1 MKNKKI
7 IEICGILSML
17 LFFAIVIWCGKSKE
31 RAANKIERQV
41 ERTLRSMTTREKVA
55 QLIVSQ
61 TDSYI
66 FSQGHALMTDTLV
79 GIEGIGGLLIIQ
91 DSLPRFLTR
100 MNQLQAMSKI
110 PLLVSIDGEWGPSM
124 RFSEFP
130 FFPQQMQLG
139 ALPSDSLI
147 YKMGLA
153 VAEQCQMAN
162 IHINYAPVVDINVN
176 PQNPVIHTRSF
187 GENRDKVTAYGRAY
201 MKGMQDGGLIACSKH
216 FPGHGDTE
224 VDSHKGLPVLPFSR
238 ERLDS
243 LELYPFRDQIRHGV
257 EMVMMGHLH
266 IPALD
271 SAVSSISYPI
281 VTGLLR
287 EELGFE
293 GIIVTDALTMKGV
306 SENMESAEI
315 ALAAYKA
322 GVDILLKPGDI
333 IASIDR
339 LEEAMN
345 SGECDIEELNERVR
359 KTLRMKARLGM
370 LERNY
375 DATVDTTHIA
385 ERVKKPEHIALIQEM
400 ADQSMTLVDNKLG
413 IVPIDMSKKIAYVAY
428 NAKRIPMLREYGD
441 IEGLSGYNPET
452 GMVDS
457 TTLMYQHLLKA
468 AYPQP
473 LPEGTQKSE
482 LFRGPREGKG
492 DSKVHYFALDKKS
505 SKKDIAAVEKQLSD
519 YDVVILACHDPRGR
533 SRKDLIAEEHVNVLE
548 GIVKKY
554 HPLLVHY
561 GSPYGLSDLPWKEH
575 LGGLL
580 VAYKDSESNQ
590 KAAAKIL
597 TGEIKAVGQLP
608 VTVEE
613 LTIND

>member
-1 MKNKKI
+1 MRNKQKI
-7 IEICGILSML
+7 NILLVS
-17 LFFAIVIWCGKSKE
+17 IVLMGVCTSCGKWQ
-31 RAANKIERQV
+31 AANTARQERRIERQV
-41 ERTLRSMTTREKVA
+41 ERTLKGMTTREKVA

-66 FSQGHALMTDTLV
+66 FSDGHALLTDTLV

-91 DSLPRFLTR
+91 DSLPRYLNR
-100 MNQLQAMSKI
+100 MNELQKMSKI
-110 PLLVSIDGEWGPSM
+110 PLIVSIDGEWGPSM

-147 YKMGLA
+147 YEMGLA
-153 VAEQCQMAN
+153 VAEQCKMVN

-176 PQNPVIHTRSF
+176 PKNPVIHARSF
-187 GENRDKVTAYGRAY
+187 GEDRDKVTTYGRAY
-201 MKGMQDGGLIACSKH
+201 MRGMQDGGIIACSKH

-243 LELYPFRDQIRHGV
+243 LELYPFRDQIQHGV

-281 VTGLLR
+281 VTKLLR
-287 EELGFE
+287 EELGFD
-293 GIIVTDALTMKGV
+293 GMIVTDALTMKGV

-339 LEEAMN
+339 LEAAMN
-345 SGECDIEELNERVR
+345 SGECDIADLDERVK
-359 KTLRMKARLGM
+359 KTLRMKAKFGM
-370 LERNY
+370 LARNY
-375 DATVDTTHIA
+375 DPTVDTTGIV
-385 ERVKKPEHIALIQEM
+385 ERVKKPEHMALVQEM
-400 ADQSMTLVDNKLG
+400 ADQSMTLVNNQAGL
-413 IVPIDMSKKIAYVAY
+413 IPLDMTKSIAYVAY
-428 NAKRIPMLREYGD
+428 NAKRIPMHREYGD

-457 TTLMYQHLLKA
+457 TTLMYQHLLKNSALA
-468 AYPQP
+468 A
-473 LPEGTQKSE
+473 
-482 LFRGPREGKG
+482 
-492 DSKVHYFALDKKS
+492 DSLSKIHYFSLDKKS
-505 SKKDIAAVEKQLSD
+505 SVKDIQLLCKQLQG
-519 YDVVILACHDPRGR
+519 YDLVILACHDPRGR
-533 SRKDLIAEEHVNVLE
+533 SRKDLIAEEHLGALE
-548 GIVKKY
+548 SLVKKY
-554 HPLLVHY
+554 QPLLVHY
-561 GSPYGLSDLPWKEH
+561 GSPYGLSDLPWLDS
-575 LGGLL
+575 LGGVL

-590 KAAAKIL
+590 KAAAKVL
-597 TGEIKAVGQLP
+597 TGEIEAVGVLP
-608 VTVEE
+608 VTIE
-613 LTIND
+613 

>member
-1 MKNKKI
+1 MRNKQKI
-7 IEICGILSML
+7 NILLVS
-17 LFFAIVIWCGKSKE
+17 IVLMGVCASCGKWQ
-31 RAANKIERQV
+31 AANTARQERRIERQV
-41 ERTLRSMTTREKVA
+41 ERTLKGMTTREKVA

-66 FSQGHALMTDTLV
+66 FSDGHALLTDTLV

-91 DSLPRFLTR
+91 DSLPRYLNR
-100 MNQLQAMSKI
+100 MNELQKMSKI
-110 PLLVSIDGEWGPSM
+110 PLIVSIDGEWGPSM

-147 YKMGLA
+147 YEMGLA
-153 VAEQCQMAN
+153 VAEQCKMVN

-176 PQNPVIHTRSF
+176 PKNPVIHARSF
-187 GENRDKVTAYGRAY
+187 GEDRDRVTTYGRAY
-201 MKGMQDGGLIACSKH
+201 MRGMQDGGIIACSKH

-243 LELYPFRDQIRHGV
+243 LELYPFRDQIQHGV

-281 VTGLLR
+281 VTKLLR
-287 EELGFE
+287 EELGFD
-293 GIIVTDALTMKGV
+293 GMIVTDALTMKGV

-339 LEEAMN
+339 LEAAMN
-345 SGECDIEELNERVR
+345 SGECDIADLDERVK
-359 KTLRMKARLGM
+359 KTLRMKAKFGM
-370 LERNY
+370 LARNY
-375 DATVDTTHIA
+375 DPTVDTTGIV
-385 ERVKKPEHIALIQEM
+385 ERVKKPEHMALVQEM
-400 ADQSMTLVDNKLG
+400 ADQSMTLVNNQAGL
-413 IVPIDMSKKIAYVAY
+413 IPLDMTKSIAYVAY
-428 NAKRIPMLREYGD
+428 NAKRIPMHREYGD

-457 TTLMYQHLLKA
+457 TTLMYQHLLKNSALA
-468 AYPQP
+468 A
-473 LPEGTQKSE
+473 
-482 LFRGPREGKG
+482 
-492 DSKVHYFALDKKS
+492 DSLSKIHYFSLDKKS
-505 SKKDIAAVEKQLSD
+505 SVKDIQLLCKQLQG
-519 YDVVILACHDPRGR
+519 YDLVILACHDPRGR
-533 SRKDLIAEEHVNVLE
+533 SRKDLIAEEHLGALE
-548 GIVKKY
+548 SLVKKY
-554 HPLLVHY
+554 QPLLVHY
-561 GSPYGLSDLPWKEH
+561 GSPYGLSDLPWLDS
-575 LGGLL
+575 LGGVL

-590 KAAAKIL
+590 KAAAKVL
-597 TGEIKAVGQLP
+597 TGEIEAVGVLP
-608 VTVEE
+608 VTIE
-613 LTIND
+613 

>member
-1 MKNKKI
+1 MKNKTI
-7 IEICGILSML
+7 RESLSIVLML
-17 LFFAIVIWCGKSKE
+17 AFIFAVVWYGKSEE
-31 RAANKIERQV
+31 RAANRIERQV
-41 ERTLRSMTTREKVA
+41 ERTLKKMTTREKVA

-66 FSQGHALMTDTLV
+66 FSEGHALLTDTLV

-91 DSLPRFLTR
+91 DSLPRYLNR
-100 MNQLQAMSKI
+100 MNELQKMSKI
-110 PLLVSIDGEWGPSM
+110 PIIVSIDGEWGPSM
-124 RFSEFP
+124 QFGEFP

-147 YKMGLA
+147 YEMGLA
-153 VAEQCQMAN
+153 VAEQCKMVN

-176 PQNPVIHTRSF
+176 PKNPVIHARSF

-201 MKGMQDGGLIACSKH
+201 MKGMQDGGIIACSKH

-243 LELYPFRDQIRHGV
+243 LELYPFRDQIKHGV

-271 SAVSSISYPI
+271 STVSSISYPI
-281 VTGLLR
+281 VTELLKN
-287 EELGFE
+287 ELGFK
-293 GIIVTDALTMKGV
+293 GMIVTDALTMKGV

-339 LEEAMN
+339 LEEAML
-345 SGECDIEELNERVR
+345 SGECDINDLDERVK
-359 KTLRMKARLGM
+359 KTLRMKARFGM
-370 LERNY
+370 LERGY
-375 DATVDTTHIA
+375 DATVDTTGIA

-413 IVPIDMSKKIAYVAY
+413 IIPLDMTKKIAYVAY
-428 NAKRIPMLREYGD
+428 NAKRIPMHREYGD

-457 TTLMYQHLLKA
+457 TTLMYQHLLKEA
-468 AYPQP
+468 
-473 LPEGTQKSE
+473 
-482 LFRGPREGKG
+482 KG
-492 DSKVHYFALDKKS
+492 EKLEAKGEVHYFALDKKS
-505 SKKDIAAVEKQLSD
+505 SAKDIAFVEKQLKG

-533 SRKDLIAEEHVNVLE
+533 SRKDLINPEHLKAFE
-548 GIVKKY
+548 TMVKK
-554 HPLLVHY
+554 HQPILVHY
-561 GSPYGLSDLPWKEH
+561 GSPYGLSDLPWLH
-575 LGGLL
+575 DLGGILM
-580 VAYKDSESNQ
+580 AYKDSESNQ
-590 KAAAKIL
+590 KAAAKVL
-597 TGEIKAVGQLP
+597 TGEIEAVGELP
-608 VTVEE
+608 VSYEF
-613 LTIND
+613 

>member
-7 IEICGILSML
+7 IEIAGICAML
-17 LFFAIVIWCGKSKE
+17 LFIFNVVRIGTAE
-31 RAANKIERQV
+31 NREANRIERQV
-41 ERTLRSMTTREKVA
+41 ERTLKKMTTREKVA

-66 FSQGHALMTDTLV
+66 FSEGHALMTDTLV

-100 MNQLQAMSKI
+100 MNQLQEMSKI

-124 RFSEFP
+124 RFSEYP

-147 YKMGLA
+147 YEMGLA

-176 PQNPVIHTRSF
+176 PKNPVIHARSF
-187 GENRDKVTAYGRAY
+187 GEDRDKVTAYGRAY
-201 MKGMQDGGLIACSKH
+201 MKGMQDGGIIACSKH

-243 LELYPFRDQIRHGV
+243 LELYPFCDQIKHGV
-257 EMVMMGHLH
+257 GMVMMGHLH

-287 EELGFE
+287 EELGFD

-359 KTLRMKARLGM
+359 KTLRLKAQFGM

-375 DATVDTTHIA
+375 NASVDTTGIS

-400 ADQSMTLVDNKLG
+400 ADQSMTLVNNKLG
-413 IVPIDMSKKIAYVAY
+413 IIPIDMSKKVAYVAY

-457 TTLMYQHLLKA
+457 TTLMYQHLLKEA
-468 AYPQP
+468 MRRGGDKAKRQ
-473 LPEGTQKSE
+473 EG
-482 LFRGPREGKG
+482 
-492 DSKVHYFALDKKS
+492 DVHYFALDKKS

-519 YDVVILACHDPRGR
+519 YNVVILACHDPRGR
-533 SRKDLIAEEHVNVLE
+533 SRKDLIAEEHVQALE
-548 GIVKKY
+548 GLVKKH
-554 HPLLVHY
+554 HPVLVHY
-561 GSPYGLSDLPWKEH
+561 GSPYGLSDLPWREH

-590 KAAAKIL
+590 KAAAKVL
-597 TGEIKAVGQLP
+597 TGEIEAVGVLP
-608 VTVEE
+608 VTVE
-613 LTIND
+613 

>member
-7 IEICGILSML
+7 IEICGICAML
-17 LFFAIVIWCGKSKE
+17 LFILNVVRIGTAE
-31 RAANKIERQV
+31 NRAAARMERQV
-41 ERTLRSMTTREKVA
+41 ERTLKKMTTREKVA

-66 FSQGHALMTDTLV
+66 FSEGHALMTDTLV

-100 MNQLQAMSKI
+100 MNQLQEMSKI

-124 RFSEFP
+124 RFSEYP

-147 YKMGLA
+147 YEMGLA
-153 VAEQCQMAN
+153 VAEQCKMAN

-176 PQNPVIHTRSF
+176 PKNPVIHARSF
-187 GENRDKVTAYGRAY
+187 GENRDKVTTNGRAY
-201 MKGMQDGGLIACSKH
+201 MKGMQDGGIIACSKH

-243 LELYPFRDQIRHGV
+243 LELYPFRDQIKHGV

-287 EELGFE
+287 EEMGFD

-306 SENMESAEI
+306 SENMESPEI

-345 SGECDIEELNERVR
+345 SGECDIEDLNERVR
-359 KTLRMKARLGM
+359 KTLRMKARFGM

-375 DATVDTTHIA
+375 NPIVDTTNIS

-400 ADQSMTLVDNKLG
+400 AEQSMTLVDNKAGLL
-413 IVPIDMSKKIAYVAY
+413 PLDMNKKIAYVAY
-428 NAKRIPMLREYGD
+428 NAKHIPMLREYGD

-457 TTLMYQHLLKA
+457 TTLMYQHLLKEA
-468 AYPQP
+468 LKQ
-473 LPEGTQKSE
+473 EGE
-482 LFRGPREGKG
+482 
-492 DSKVHYFALDKKS
+492 VHYFALDKKS
-505 SKKDIAAVEKQLSD
+505 SDKEIAKVCAQLAD

-533 SRKDLIAEEHVNVLE
+533 SRKDLIAQEHITVME
-548 GIVKKY
+548 GLVKK
-554 HPLLVHY
+554 HQPILVHY
-561 GSPYGLSDLPWKEH
+561 GSPYGLSDLPWRNH
-575 LGGLL
+575 LSGVL

-590 KAAAKIL
+590 KAAAKVL
-597 TGEIKAVGQLP
+597 TGEIEAVGVLP
-608 VTVEE
+608 VSVE
-613 LTIND
+613 

>member
-1 MKNKKI
+1 
-7 IEICGILSML
+7 ML
-17 LFFAIVIWCGKSKE
+17 LFFTSVIWFGKSEE
-31 RAANKIERQV
+31 RAANRIERQV
-41 ERTLRSMTTREKVA
+41 ERTLKKMSTREKVA

-66 FSQGHALMTDTLV
+66 FSDGHALMTDTLV

-100 MNQLQAMSKI
+100 MNQLQEMSKI

-124 RFSEFP
+124 RFGEFP

-147 YKMGLA
+147 YEMGLA

-176 PQNPVIHTRSF
+176 PKNPVIHARSF

-243 LELYPFRDQIRHGV
+243 LELYPFRDQIKHGV

-266 IPALD
+266 IPCLD

-281 VTGLLR
+281 VTELLK
-287 EELGFE
+287 EELGFD

-306 SENMESAEI
+306 SENMTSAEI

-333 IASIDR
+333 IAAIDR
-339 LEEAMN
+339 LEEAML
-345 SGECDIEELNERVR
+345 SGECDLADLDERVR
-359 KTLRMKARLGM
+359 KTLKLKARFGM

-375 DATVDTTHIA
+375 DPTVDTTNIA

-413 IVPIDMSKKIAYVAY
+413 ILPIDMSKKIAYVAY
-428 NAKRIPMLREYGD
+428 NAKRIPMHREYGD

-457 TTLMYQHLLKA
+457 TTLMYQHLLKEA
-468 AYPQP
+468 KGEKREA
-473 LPEGTQKSE
+473 
-482 LFRGPREGKG
+482 RGE
-492 DSKVHYFALDKKS
+492 VHYFALDKKS

-519 YDVVILACHDPRGR
+519 YEVVILACHDPRGR
-533 SRKDLIAEEHVNVLE
+533 SRKDLIAEEHVKMMESL
-548 GIVKKY
+548 VKKH
-554 HPLLVHY
+554 HPVLVHY
-561 GSPYGLSDLPWKEH
+561 GSPYGLSDLPWKEE

-590 KAAAKIL
+590 KAAAKVL
-597 TGEIKAVGQLP
+597 TGKIKAVGELP
-608 VTVEE
+608 VTVE
-613 LTIND
+613 

>member
-7 IEICGILSML
+7 EEICGICAML
-17 LFFAIVIWCGKSKE
+17 LFFASVVWSGKSEE
-31 RAANKIERQV
+31 RAINRMERQV
-41 ERTLRSMTTREKVA
+41 ERTLRGMTTREKVA

-66 FSQGHALMTDTLV
+66 FSEGHALMTDTLV

-91 DSLPRFLTR
+91 DSLPRFLTL
-100 MNQLQAMSKI
+100 MNQLQEMSKI

-124 RFSEFP
+124 RFSEYP

-147 YKMGLA
+147 YEMGLA

-176 PQNPVIHTRSF
+176 PKNPVIHARSF

-201 MKGMQDGGLIACSKH
+201 MKGMQDGGIIACSKH

-243 LELYPFRDQIRHGV
+243 LELYPFRDQIKHGV
-257 EMVMMGHLH
+257 GMVMMGHLH

-287 EELGFE
+287 EELGFD

-359 KTLRMKARLGM
+359 KTLRLKAQFGM

-375 DATVDTTHIA
+375 DPTVDTTNIA

-400 ADQSMTLVDNKLG
+400 ADKSMTLVDNKLG
-413 IVPIDMSKKIAYVAY
+413 ILPIDMSKKIAYVAY
-428 NAKRIPMLREYGD
+428 NAKRIPMHREYGD

-457 TTLMYQHLLKA
+457 TTLMYQHLLKEA
-468 AYPQP
+468 MRRGGDKAKRQ
-473 LPEGTQKSE
+473 EG
-482 LFRGPREGKG
+482 
-492 DSKVHYFALDKKS
+492 DVHYFALDKKS

-533 SRKDLIAEEHVNVLE
+533 SRKDLIAEEHVQALE
-548 GIVKKY
+548 SLVKKH
-554 HPLLVHY
+554 HPVLVHY

-590 KAAAKIL
+590 KAAAKVL
-597 TGEIKAVGQLP
+597 TGEIEAVGVLP
-608 VTVEE
+608 VTVE
-613 LTIND
+613 

>member
-1 MKNKKI
+1 MKNKAI
-7 IEICGILSML
+7 RESLSILLML
-17 LFFAIVIWCGKSKE
+17 TFIFSVVWFGKSEE
-31 RAANKIERQV
+31 RAANRIERQV
-41 ERTLRSMTTREKVA
+41 ERTLKKMSTREKVA

-66 FSQGHALMTDTLV
+66 FSAGHALMTDTLV
-79 GIEGIGGLLIIQ
+79 GIEGIGGLLVIQ
-91 DSLPRFLTR
+91 DSLPRYLNR
-100 MNQLQAMSKI
+100 MNELQQMSKI
-110 PLLVSIDGEWGPSM
+110 PLIVSIDGEWGPSM

-147 YKMGLA
+147 YEMGLA
-153 VAEQCQMAN
+153 VAEQCKMVN

-176 PQNPVIHTRSF
+176 PKNPVIHARSF
-187 GENRDKVTAYGRAY
+187 GEDRDKVTQYGRAY
-201 MKGMQDGGLIACSKH
+201 MKGMQDGGIIACSKH

-243 LELYPFRDQIRHGV
+243 LELFPFRDQIKHGV

-281 VTGLLR
+281 VTELLKN
-287 EELGFE
+287 ELGFK
-293 GIIVTDALTMKGV
+293 GMIVTDALTMKGV

-345 SGECDIEELNERVR
+345 SGECDLADLDERVK
-359 KTLRMKARLGM
+359 KTLRMKAKFGM

-375 DATVDTTHIA
+375 NPIVDTTGIA
-385 ERVKKPEHIALIQEM
+385 ERVKKPEHMALVQEM
-400 ADQSMTLVDNKLG
+400 ADQSMTLMDNKLG
-413 IVPIDMSKKIAYVAY
+413 IVPLDMTKKIAYVAY
-428 NAKRIPMLREYGD
+428 NAKHIPMHREYGD

-457 TTLMYQHLLKA
+457 TTLMYQHLLKNEKLA
-468 AYPQP
+468 GGNG
-473 LPEGTQKSE
+473 E
-482 LFRGPREGKG
+482 
-492 DSKVHYFALDKKS
+492 VHYFSLDKKS
-505 SKKDIAAVEKQLSD
+505 NAKEIALVEKQLKE
-519 YDVVILACHDPRGR
+519 YDAVILACHDPRGR
-533 SRKDLIAEEHVNVLE
+533 SRKDLIAEDHVKAMESL
-548 GIVKKY
+548 VKKY
-554 HPLLVHY
+554 QPILVHY
-561 GSPYGLSDLPWKEH
+561 GSPYGLSNLPWLNN
-575 LGGLL
+575 LGGVL

-590 KAAAKIL
+590 KAAAKVL
-597 TGEIKAVGQLP
+597 TGEIEAVGVLP
-608 VTVEE
+608 VTVE
-613 LTIND
+613 

>member
-1 MKNKKI
+1 MKNKAIRETLGI
-7 IEICGILSML
+7 IVMLS
-17 LFFAIVIWCGKSKE
+17 FIFTVVWYGKSEE
-31 RAANKIERQV
+31 RAINRMERQV
-41 ERTLRSMTTREKVA
+41 ERTLKCMTTREKVA

-66 FSQGHALMTDTLV
+66 FSEGHALMTDTLV

-100 MNQLQAMSKI
+100 MNQLQEMSKI

-124 RFSEFP
+124 RFGEFP

-147 YKMGLA
+147 YEMGLA

-176 PQNPVIHTRSF
+176 PKNPVIHARSF

-243 LELYPFRDQIRHGV
+243 LELYPFRDQIKHGV

-266 IPALD
+266 IPCLD

-281 VTGLLR
+281 VTELLK
-287 EELGFE
+287 EELGFD

-306 SENMESAEI
+306 SENMTSAEI

-333 IASIDR
+333 IAAIDR
-339 LEEAMN
+339 LEEAML
-345 SGECDIEELNERVR
+345 SGECDLADLDERVR
-359 KTLRMKARLGM
+359 KTLRLKARFGM

-375 DATVDTTHIA
+375 DPTVDTTNIA

-400 ADQSMTLVDNKLG
+400 ANQSMTLVDNKLS
-413 IVPIDMSKKIAYVAY
+413 ILPIDMSKKIAYVAY
-428 NAKRIPMLREYGD
+428 NAKRIPMHREYGD

-457 TTLMYQHLLKA
+457 TTLMYQHLLKEA
-468 AYPQP
+468 MRRGGDKAKRQ
-473 LPEGTQKSE
+473 EG
-482 LFRGPREGKG
+482 
-492 DSKVHYFALDKKS
+492 DVHYFALDKKS

-533 SRKDLIAEEHVNVLE
+533 SRKDLLAEEHVKALE
-548 GIVKKY
+548 SMVKKY
-554 HPLLVHY
+554 HPVLVHY
-561 GSPYGLSDLPWKEH
+561 GSPYGLSNLPWKED

-590 KAAAKIL
+590 KAAAKVL
-597 TGEIKAVGQLP
+597 TGEIEAVGELP
-608 VTVEE
+608 VTVE
-613 LTIND
+613 

>member
-7 IEICGILSML
+7 KEICGICAMV
-17 LFFAIVIWCGKSKE
+17 LFFATVVWCGKSEE
-31 RAANKIERQV
+31 RAAKRIERQV
-41 ERTLRSMTTREKVA
+41 ERTLRKMTTREKVA

-66 FSQGHALMTDTLV
+66 FSEGHALMTDTLV

-100 MNQLQAMSKI
+100 MNQLQEMSKI

-139 ALPSDSLI
+139 ALASDSLI
-147 YKMGLA
+147 YEMGLA
-153 VAEQCQMAN
+153 VAEQCKMAN

-176 PQNPVIHTRSF
+176 PKNPVIHARSF
-187 GENRDKVTAYGRAY
+187 GENRDKVTAFGRAY
-201 MKGMQDGGLIACSKH
+201 MKGMQDGGIIACSKH

-243 LELYPFRDQIRHGV
+243 LELYPFRDQIKHGV

-287 EELGFE
+287 QELGFE

-339 LEEAMN
+339 LEAAMN

-359 KTLRMKARLGM
+359 KTLRMKARFGM

-375 DATVDTTHIA
+375 DATVDTTNIS

-413 IVPIDMSKKIAYVAY
+413 IVPIDMTKKIAYVAY

-457 TTLMYQHLLKA
+457 TTLMYQHLLKEA
-468 AYPQP
+468 KGERQEA
-473 LPEGTQKSE
+473 
-482 LFRGPREGKG
+482 RGE
-492 DSKVHYFALDKKS
+492 VHYFALDKKS

-533 SRKDLIAEEHVNVLE
+533 SRKDLIAEEHVAALE
-548 GIVKKY
+548 SLIKKH
-554 HPLLVHY
+554 HPILVHY
-561 GSPYGLSDLPWKEH
+561 GSPYGLSNLPWKQE

-590 KAAAKIL
+590 KAAAKVL
-597 TGEIKAVGQLP
+597 TGEIEAIGELP
-608 VTVEE
+608 VSVE
-613 LTIND
+613 

>member
-7 IEICGILSML
+7 KEICGICAMV
-17 LFFAIVIWCGKSKE
+17 LFFATVVWCGKSEE
-31 RAANKIERQV
+31 RAAKRIERQV
-41 ERTLRSMTTREKVA
+41 ERTLRKMTTREKVA

-66 FSQGHALMTDTLV
+66 FSEGHALMTDTLV

-100 MNQLQAMSKI
+100 MNQLQEMSKI

-139 ALPSDSLI
+139 ALASDSLI
-147 YKMGLA
+147 YEMGLA
-153 VAEQCQMAN
+153 VAEQCKMAN

-176 PQNPVIHTRSF
+176 PKNPVIHARSF
-187 GENRDKVTAYGRAY
+187 GENRDKVTAFGRAY
-201 MKGMQDGGLIACSKH
+201 MKGMQDGGIIACSKH

-243 LELYPFRDQIRHGV
+243 LELYPFRDQIKHGV

-287 EELGFE
+287 QELGFE

-339 LEEAMN
+339 LEAAMN

-359 KTLRMKARLGM
+359 KTLRMKARFGM

-375 DATVDTTHIA
+375 DATVDTTNIS

-400 ADQSMTLVDNKLG
+400 ADQSMTLVDNKLS
-413 IVPIDMSKKIAYVAY
+413 IVPIDMTKKIAYVAY

-468 AYPQP
+468 AMTQGGDKAMRQ
-473 LPEGTQKSE
+473 EG
-482 LFRGPREGKG
+482 
-492 DSKVHYFALDKKS
+492 DVHYFALDKKS

-533 SRKDLIAEEHVNVLE
+533 SRKDLIAEEHVAALE
-548 GIVKKY
+548 SLIKKH
-554 HPLLVHY
+554 HPILVHY
-561 GSPYGLSDLPWKEH
+561 GSPYGLSNLPWKQE

-590 KAAAKIL
+590 KAAAKVL
-597 TGEIKAVGQLP
+597 TGEIEAIGELP
-608 VTVEE
+608 VSVE
-613 LTIND
+613 

>member
-7 IEICGILSML
+7 IEICGICAML
-17 LFFAIVIWCGKSKE
+17 LFILNVVRIGTAE
-31 RAANKIERQV
+31 NRAAARMERQV
-41 ERTLRSMTTREKVA
+41 ERTLKKMTTREKVA

-66 FSQGHALMTDTLV
+66 FSEGHALMTDTLV

-100 MNQLQAMSKI
+100 MNQLQEMSKI

-124 RFSEFP
+124 RFSEYP

-147 YKMGLA
+147 YEMGLA
-153 VAEQCQMAN
+153 VAEQCKMAN

-176 PQNPVIHTRSF
+176 PKNPVIHARSF
-187 GENRDKVTAYGRAY
+187 GENRDKVTTYGRAY
-201 MKGMQDGGLIACSKH
+201 MKGMQDGGIIACSKH

-243 LELYPFRDQIRHGV
+243 LELYPFRDQIKHGV

-266 IPALD
+266 TPALD

-287 EELGFE
+287 EEMGFD

-306 SENMESAEI
+306 SENMESPEI

-345 SGECDIEELNERVR
+345 SGECDIEDLNERVR
-359 KTLRMKARLGM
+359 KTLRMKARFGM

-375 DATVDTTHIA
+375 NPIVDTTNIS

-400 ADQSMTLVDNKLG
+400 AEQSMTLVDNKAGLL
-413 IVPIDMSKKIAYVAY
+413 PLDMNKKIAYVAY
-428 NAKRIPMLREYGD
+428 NAKHIPMLREYGD

-457 TTLMYQHLLKA
+457 TTLMYQHLLKEA
-468 AYPQP
+468 MKQ
-473 LPEGTQKSE
+473 EGE
-482 LFRGPREGKG
+482 
-492 DSKVHYFALDKKS
+492 VHYFALDKKS
-505 SKKDIAAVEKQLSD
+505 SDKDIAKVCAQLAD

-533 SRKDLIAEEHVNVLE
+533 SRKDLIAQEHIKVME
-548 GIVKKY
+548 GLVKK
-554 HPLLVHY
+554 HQPILVHY
-561 GSPYGLSDLPWKEH
+561 GSPYGLSDLPWRNH
-575 LGGLL
+575 LSGVL

-590 KAAAKIL
+590 KAAAKVL
-597 TGEIKAVGQLP
+597 TGEIEAVGVLP
-608 VTVEE
+608 VSVE
-613 LTIND
+613 

>member
-7 IEICGILSML
+7 KEICGICAMI
-17 LFFAIVIWCGKSKE
+17 LFFATVVWCGKSEE
-31 RAANKIERQV
+31 RAINRMERQV
-41 ERTLRSMTTREKVA
+41 ERTLKNMTTREKVA

-66 FSQGHALMTDTLV
+66 FSEGHALMTDTLV

-100 MNQLQAMSKI
+100 MNQLQEMSKI

-124 RFSEFP
+124 RFSEYP

-147 YKMGLA
+147 YEMGLA

-176 PQNPVIHTRSF
+176 PKNPVIHARSF
-187 GENRDKVTAYGRAY
+187 GEDRDKVTAYGRAY
-201 MKGMQDGGLIACSKH
+201 MKGMQDGGIIACSKH

-243 LELYPFRDQIRHGV
+243 LELYPFRDQIKHGV
-257 EMVMMGHLH
+257 GMVMMGHLH

-287 EELGFE
+287 EELGFN

-359 KTLRMKARLGM
+359 KTLRLKAQFGM
-370 LERNY
+370 LQRNY
-375 DATVDTTHIA
+375 DATVDTTGIS

-413 IVPIDMSKKIAYVAY
+413 IIPIDMSKKVAYVAY

-457 TTLMYQHLLKA
+457 TTLMYQHLLKEA
-468 AYPQP
+468 MRRGGDKAKRQ
-473 LPEGTQKSE
+473 EG
-482 LFRGPREGKG
+482 
-492 DSKVHYFALDKKS
+492 DVHYFALDKKS

-533 SRKDLIAEEHVNVLE
+533 SRKDLIAEEHVQALE
-548 GIVKKY
+548 SLVKKH
-554 HPLLVHY
+554 HPVLVHY

-590 KAAAKIL
+590 KAAAKVL
-597 TGEIKAVGQLP
+597 TGEIEAVGVLP
-608 VTVEE
+608 VTVE
-613 LTIND
+613 

>member
-1 MKNKKI
+1 MKNKTI
-7 IEICGILSML
+7 RESLSIVLML
-17 LFFAIVIWCGKSKE
+17 AFIFAVVWYGKSEE
-31 RAANKIERQV
+31 RAANRIERQV
-41 ERTLRSMTTREKVA
+41 ERTLKKMTTREKVA

-66 FSQGHALMTDTLV
+66 FSEGHALLTDTLV
-79 GIEGIGGLLIIQ
+79 GMEGIGGLLIIQ
-91 DSLPRFLTR
+91 DSLPRYLNR
-100 MNQLQAMSKI
+100 MNELQKMSKI
-110 PLLVSIDGEWGPSM
+110 PIIVSIDGEWGPSM
-124 RFSEFP
+124 RFGEFP

-147 YKMGLA
+147 YEMGLA
-153 VAEQCQMAN
+153 VAEQCKMVN

-176 PQNPVIHTRSF
+176 PKNPVIHARSF

-201 MKGMQDGGLIACSKH
+201 MKGMQDGGIIACSKH

-243 LELYPFRDQIRHGV
+243 LELYPFRDQIKHGV

-271 SAVSSISYPI
+271 STVSSISYPI
-281 VTGLLR
+281 VTELLKN
-287 EELGFE
+287 ELGFK
-293 GIIVTDALTMKGV
+293 GMIVTDALTMKGV

-339 LEEAMN
+339 LEEAML
-345 SGECDIEELNERVR
+345 SGECDINDLNERVK
-359 KTLRMKARLGM
+359 KTLRMKARFGM
-370 LERNY
+370 LERGY
-375 DATVDTTHIA
+375 DATVDTTGIA

-413 IVPIDMSKKIAYVAY
+413 IVPLDMTKKIAYVAY
-428 NAKRIPMLREYGD
+428 NAKRIPMHREYGD

-457 TTLMYQHLLKA
+457 TTLMYQHLLKEA
-468 AYPQP
+468 
-473 LPEGTQKSE
+473 
-482 LFRGPREGKG
+482 KG
-492 DSKVHYFALDKKS
+492 EKLEAKGEVHYFALDKKS
-505 SKKDIAAVEKQLSD
+505 SAKDIALVEKQLKG

-533 SRKDLIAEEHVNVLE
+533 SRKDLINPEHLKAFE
-548 GIVKKY
+548 TMVKK
-554 HPLLVHY
+554 HQPILVHY
-561 GSPYGLSDLPWKEH
+561 GSPYGLSDLPWLH
-575 LGGLL
+575 DLGGILM
-580 VAYKDSESNQ
+580 AYKDSESNQ
-590 KAAAKIL
+590 KAAAKVL
-597 TGEIKAVGQLP
+597 TGEIEAVGELP
-608 VTVEE
+608 VSYEF
-613 LTIND
+613 

>member
-1 MKNKKI
+1 MRNKQKI
-7 IEICGILSML
+7 NILLVS
-17 LFFAIVIWCGKSKE
+17 IVLMGVCASCGKWQ
-31 RAANKIERQV
+31 AANTARQERRIERQV
-41 ERTLRSMTTREKVA
+41 ERTLKGMTTREKVA

-66 FSQGHALMTDTLV
+66 FSDGHALLTDTLV

-91 DSLPRFLTR
+91 DSLPRYLNR
-100 MNQLQAMSKI
+100 MNELQKMSKI
-110 PLLVSIDGEWGPSM
+110 PLIVSIDGEWGPSM

-147 YKMGLA
+147 YEMGLA
-153 VAEQCQMAN
+153 VAEQCKMVN

-176 PQNPVIHTRSF
+176 PKNPVIHARSF
-187 GENRDKVTAYGRAY
+187 GEDRDKVTTYGRAY
-201 MKGMQDGGLIACSKH
+201 MRGMQDGGIIACSKH

-243 LELYPFRDQIRHGV
+243 LELYPFRDQIQHGV

-281 VTGLLR
+281 VTKLLR
-287 EELGFE
+287 EELGFD
-293 GIIVTDALTMKGV
+293 GLIVTDALTMKGV

-339 LEEAMN
+339 LEAAMN
-345 SGECDIEELNERVR
+345 SGECDIADLDERVK
-359 KTLRMKARLGM
+359 KTLRMKAKFGM
-370 LERNY
+370 LARNY
-375 DATVDTTHIA
+375 DPTVDTTGIV
-385 ERVKKPEHIALIQEM
+385 ERVKKPEHMALVQEM
-400 ADQSMTLVDNKLG
+400 ADQSMTLVNNQAGL
-413 IVPIDMSKKIAYVAY
+413 IPLDMTKSIAYVAY
-428 NAKRIPMLREYGD
+428 NAKRIPMHREYGD

-457 TTLMYQHLLKA
+457 TTLMYQHLLKNSALA
-468 AYPQP
+468 A
-473 LPEGTQKSE
+473 
-482 LFRGPREGKG
+482 
-492 DSKVHYFALDKKS
+492 DSLSKIHYFSLDKKS
-505 SKKDIAAVEKQLSD
+505 SAKDIQLLCKQLQG
-519 YDVVILACHDPRGR
+519 YDLVILACHDPRGR
-533 SRKDLIAEEHVNVLE
+533 SRKDLIAEEHLGALE
-548 GIVKKY
+548 SLVKKY
-554 HPLLVHY
+554 QPLLVHY
-561 GSPYGLSDLPWKEH
+561 GSPYGLSDLPWLDS
-575 LGGLL
+575 LGGVL

-590 KAAAKIL
+590 KAAAKVL
-597 TGEIKAVGQLP
+597 TGEIEAVGVLP
-608 VTVEE
+608 VTIE
-613 LTIND
+613 

>member
-1 MKNKKI
+1 MKNKAIK
-7 IEICGILSML
+7 ESLGIVVML
-17 LFFAIVIWCGKSKE
+17 AFVFSVVWCGKSEE
-31 RAANKIERQV
+31 RAANRIERQV
-41 ERTLRSMTTREKVA
+41 ERTLKKMTTREKVA

-66 FSQGHALMTDTLV
+66 FSDGHALMTDTLV
-79 GIEGIGGLLIIQ
+79 GIEGIGGLLVIQ
-91 DSLPRFLTR
+91 DSLPRYLNR
-100 MNQLQAMSKI
+100 MNELQQMSKI
-110 PLLVSIDGEWGPSM
+110 PLIVSIDGEWGPSM
-124 RFSEFP
+124 RFGEFP

-147 YKMGLA
+147 YEMGLA
-153 VAEQCQMAN
+153 VAEQCKMVN

-176 PQNPVIHTRSF
+176 PKNPVIHARSF
-187 GENRDKVTAYGRAY
+187 GEDRDKVTAYGRAY
-201 MKGMQDGGLIACSKH
+201 MKGMQDGGIIACSKH

-243 LELYPFRDQIRHGV
+243 LELYPFRDQIKHGV

-281 VTGLLR
+281 VTELLR
-287 EELGFE
+287 KELGFN
-293 GIIVTDALTMKGV
+293 GMIVTDALTMKGV

-345 SGECDIEELNERVR
+345 SGECDLADLDERVK
-359 KTLRMKARLGM
+359 KTLRMKARFGM

-375 DATVDTTHIA
+375 DATVDTTGIA
-385 ERVKKPEHIALIQEM
+385 QRVKKPEHVALVQEM
-400 ADQSMTLVDNKLG
+400 ADKSMTLVDNKLG
-413 IVPIDMSKKIAYVAY
+413 IIPIDMTKKIAYVAY
-428 NAKRIPMLREYGD
+428 NAKRIPMHREYGD

-468 AYPQP
+468 AHPQP
-473 LPEGTQKSE
+473 LPKE
-482 LFRGPREGKG
+482 KG
-492 DSKVHYFALDKKS
+492 VCEVHYFALDKKS
-505 SKKDIAAVEKQLSD
+505 SAKDIALVEKQLKG

-533 SRKDLIAEEHVNVLE
+533 SRKDLIAEEHVKALE
-548 GIVKKY
+548 SLVKKY
-554 HPLLVHY
+554 QPILVHY
-561 GSPYGLSDLPWKEH
+561 GSPYGLSDLPWKED

-590 KAAAKIL
+590 KAAAKVL
-597 TGEIKAVGQLP
+597 TGEIEAVGVLP
-608 VTVEE
+608 VTVE
-613 LTIND
+613 

>member
-1 MKNKKI
+1 MRNKQKI
-7 IEICGILSML
+7 NILLVS
-17 LFFAIVIWCGKSKE
+17 IVLMGVCASCGKWQ
-31 RAANKIERQV
+31 AANTARQERRIERQV
-41 ERTLRSMTTREKVA
+41 ERTLKGMTTREKVA

-66 FSQGHALMTDTLV
+66 FSDGHALLTDTLV

-91 DSLPRFLTR
+91 DSLPRYLNR
-100 MNQLQAMSKI
+100 MNELQKMSKI
-110 PLLVSIDGEWGPSM
+110 PLIVSIDGEWGPSM

-147 YKMGLA
+147 YEMGLA
-153 VAEQCQMAN
+153 VAEQCKMVN

-176 PQNPVIHTRSF
+176 PKNPVIHARSF
-187 GENRDKVTAYGRAY
+187 GEDRDKVTTYGRAY
-201 MKGMQDGGLIACSKH
+201 MRGMQDGGIIACSKH

-243 LELYPFRDQIRHGV
+243 LELYPFRDQIQHGV

-281 VTGLLR
+281 VTKLLR
-287 EELGFE
+287 EELGFD
-293 GIIVTDALTMKGV
+293 GMIVTDALTMKGV

-339 LEEAMN
+339 LEAAMN
-345 SGECDIEELNERVR
+345 SGECDIADLDERVK
-359 KTLRMKARLGM
+359 KTLRMKAKFGM
-370 LERNY
+370 LARNY
-375 DATVDTTHIA
+375 DPTVDTTGIV
-385 ERVKKPEHIALIQEM
+385 ERVKKPEHMALVQEM
-400 ADQSMTLVDNKLG
+400 ADQSMTLVNNQAGL
-413 IVPIDMSKKIAYVAY
+413 IPLDMTKSIAYVAY
-428 NAKRIPMLREYGD
+428 NAKRIPMHREYGD

-457 TTLMYQHLLKA
+457 TTLMYQHLLKNSALA
-468 AYPQP
+468 A
-473 LPEGTQKSE
+473 
-482 LFRGPREGKG
+482 
-492 DSKVHYFALDKKS
+492 DSLSKIHYFSLDKKS
-505 SKKDIAAVEKQLSD
+505 SVKDIQLLCKQLRG
-519 YDVVILACHDPRGR
+519 YDLVILACHDPRGR
-533 SRKDLIAEEHVNVLE
+533 SRKDLIAEEHLGALE
-548 GIVKKY
+548 SLVKKY
-554 HPLLVHY
+554 QPLLVHY
-561 GSPYGLSDLPWKEH
+561 GSPYGLSDLPWLDS
-575 LGGLL
+575 LGGVL

-590 KAAAKIL
+590 KAAAKVL
-597 TGEIKAVGQLP
+597 TGEIEAVGVLP
-608 VTVEE
+608 VTIE
-613 LTIND
+613 

>member
-7 IEICGILSML
+7 IEICGICAML
-17 LFFAIVIWCGKSKE
+17 LFILNVVRIGTAE
-31 RAANKIERQV
+31 NRAAARMERQV
-41 ERTLRSMTTREKVA
+41 ERTLKKMTTREKVA

-66 FSQGHALMTDTLV
+66 FSEGHALMTDTLV

-100 MNQLQAMSKI
+100 MNQLQEMSKI

-124 RFSEFP
+124 RFSEYP

-147 YKMGLA
+147 YEMGLA
-153 VAEQCQMAN
+153 VAEQCKMAN

-176 PQNPVIHTRSF
+176 PKNPVIHARSF
-187 GENRDKVTAYGRAY
+187 GENRDKVTTYGRAY
-201 MKGMQDGGLIACSKH
+201 MKGMQDGGIIACSKH

-243 LELYPFRDQIRHGV
+243 LELYPFRDQIKHGV

-287 EELGFE
+287 EEMGFD

-306 SENMESAEI
+306 SENMESPEI

-345 SGECDIEELNERVR
+345 SGECDIEDLNERVR
-359 KTLRMKARLGM
+359 KTLRMKARFGM
-370 LERNY
+370 LEHNY
-375 DATVDTTHIA
+375 NPIVDTTNIS

-400 ADQSMTLVDNKLG
+400 AEQSMTLVDNKVGLL
-413 IVPIDMSKKIAYVAY
+413 PLDMNKKIAYVAY
-428 NAKRIPMLREYGD
+428 NAKHIPMLREYGD

-457 TTLMYQHLLKA
+457 TTLMYQHLLKEA
-468 AYPQP
+468 MKQ
-473 LPEGTQKSE
+473 EGE
-482 LFRGPREGKG
+482 
-492 DSKVHYFALDKKS
+492 VHYFALDKKS
-505 SKKDIAAVEKQLSD
+505 SDKDIAKVCAQLAD

-533 SRKDLIAEEHVNVLE
+533 SRKDLIAQEHIKVME
-548 GIVKKY
+548 GLVKK
-554 HPLLVHY
+554 HQPILVHY
-561 GSPYGLSDLPWKEH
+561 GSPYGLSDLPWRNH
-575 LGGLL
+575 LSGVL

-590 KAAAKIL
+590 KAAAKVL
-597 TGEIKAVGQLP
+597 TGEIEAVGVLP
-608 VTVEE
+608 VSVE
-613 LTIND
+613 

>member
-7 IEICGILSML
+7 TEICGICAML
-17 LFFAIVIWCGKSKE
+17 LFFFYVVWCGKSEE
-31 RAANKIERQV
+31 RAINRMERQV
-41 ERTLRSMTTREKVA
+41 ERTLKNMTTREKVA

-66 FSQGHALMTDTLV
+66 FSEGHALMTDTLV

-100 MNQLQAMSKI
+100 MNQLQEMSKI

-124 RFSEFP
+124 RFSEYP

-147 YKMGLA
+147 YEMGLA
-153 VAEQCQMAN
+153 VAEQCKMAN

-176 PQNPVIHTRSF
+176 PKNPVIHARSF
-187 GENRDKVTAYGRAY
+187 GEDRDKVTAYGRAY
-201 MKGMQDGGLIACSKH
+201 MKGMQDGGIIACSKH

-243 LELYPFRDQIRHGV
+243 LELYPFRDQIKHGV

-287 EELGFE
+287 EEMGFN

-345 SGECDIEELNERVR
+345 SGECDIEDLNERVR
-359 KTLRMKARLGM
+359 KTLRLKARFGM

-375 DATVDTTHIA
+375 NPTVDTTNIA
-385 ERVKKPEHIALIQEM
+385 ERVKKPEHIALVQEM
-400 ADQSMTLVDNKLG
+400 ADQSMTLVDNPSG
-413 IVPIDMSKKIAYVAY
+413 IIPIDMTKKIAYVAY

-457 TTLMYQHLLKA
+457 TTLMYQHLLKEA
-468 AYPQP
+468 
-473 LPEGTQKSE
+473 
-482 LFRGPREGKG
+482 KG
-492 DSKVHYFALDKKS
+492 DEARGEVHYFALDKKS
-505 SKKDIAAVEKQLSD
+505 SAKDIASVEKQLSD

-533 SRKDLIAEEHVNVLE
+533 SRKDLIAQEHLKALE
-548 GIVKKY
+548 KIVKK
-554 HPLLVHY
+554 HQPILVHY
-561 GSPYGLSDLPWKEH
+561 GSPYGLSDLPWIKE

-590 KAAAKIL
+590 KAAAKVL
-597 TGEIKAVGQLP
+597 TGEIEAIGQLP
-608 VTVEE
+608 VTVET
-613 LTIND
+613 L

>member
-1 MKNKKI
+1 
-7 IEICGILSML
+7 ML
-17 LFFAIVIWCGKSKE
+17 LFFTSVIWFGKSEE
-31 RAANKIERQV
+31 RAANRIERQV
-41 ERTLRSMTTREKVA
+41 ERTLKKMSTREKVA

-66 FSQGHALMTDTLV
+66 FSDGHALMTDTLV

-100 MNQLQAMSKI
+100 MNQLQEMSKI

-124 RFSEFP
+124 RFGEFP

-147 YKMGLA
+147 YEMGLA

-176 PQNPVIHTRSF
+176 PKNPVIHARSF

-243 LELYPFRDQIRHGV
+243 LELYPFRDQIKHGV

-266 IPALD
+266 IPCLD

-281 VTGLLR
+281 VTELLK
-287 EELGFE
+287 EELGFD

-306 SENMESAEI
+306 SENMTSAEI

-333 IASIDR
+333 IAAIDR
-339 LEEAMN
+339 LEEAML
-345 SGECDIEELNERVR
+345 SGECDLADLDERVR
-359 KTLRMKARLGM
+359 KTLRLKARFGM

-375 DATVDTTHIA
+375 DPTVDTTNIA

-413 IVPIDMSKKIAYVAY
+413 ILPIDMSKKIAYVAY
-428 NAKRIPMLREYGD
+428 NAKRIPMHREYGD

-457 TTLMYQHLLKA
+457 TTLMYQHLLKEA
-468 AYPQP
+468 KGEKREA
-473 LPEGTQKSE
+473 
-482 LFRGPREGKG
+482 RGE
-492 DSKVHYFALDKKS
+492 VHYFALDKKS

-519 YDVVILACHDPRGR
+519 YEVVILACHDPRGR
-533 SRKDLIAEEHVNVLE
+533 SRKDLIAEEHVTMMESL
-548 GIVKKY
+548 VKKH
-554 HPLLVHY
+554 HPVLVHY
-561 GSPYGLSDLPWKEH
+561 GSPYGLSDLPWKEE

-590 KAAAKIL
+590 KAAAKVL
-597 TGEIKAVGQLP
+597 TGEIKAVGELP
-608 VTVEE
+608 VTVE
-613 LTIND
+613 

>member
-7 IEICGILSML
+7 KEICGICAMI
-17 LFFAIVIWCGKSKE
+17 LFFATVVWCGKSEE
-31 RAANKIERQV
+31 RAINRMERQV
-41 ERTLRSMTTREKVA
+41 ERTLKNMTTREKVA

-66 FSQGHALMTDTLV
+66 FSEGHALMTDTLV

-100 MNQLQAMSKI
+100 MNQLQEMSKI

-124 RFSEFP
+124 RFSEYP

-147 YKMGLA
+147 YEMGLA

-176 PQNPVIHTRSF
+176 PKNPVIHARSF
-187 GENRDKVTAYGRAY
+187 GEDRDKVTAYGRAY
-201 MKGMQDGGLIACSKH
+201 MKGMQDGGIIACSKH

-243 LELYPFRDQIRHGV
+243 LELYPFRDQIKHGV
-257 EMVMMGHLH
+257 GMVMMGHLH

-287 EELGFE
+287 EELGFD

-359 KTLRMKARLGM
+359 KTLRLKAQFGM

-375 DATVDTTHIA
+375 NASVDTTGIS

-413 IVPIDMSKKIAYVAY
+413 IIPIDMSKKVAYVAY

-457 TTLMYQHLLKA
+457 TTLMYQHLLKEA
-468 AYPQP
+468 MRRGGDKANRQ
-473 LPEGTQKSE
+473 EG
-482 LFRGPREGKG
+482 
-492 DSKVHYFALDKKS
+492 DVHYFALDKKS
-505 SKKDIAAVEKQLSD
+505 SKRDIAAVEKQLSD

-533 SRKDLIAEEHVNVLE
+533 SRKDLIAEEHVQALE
-548 GIVKKY
+548 SLVKKH
-554 HPLLVHY
+554 HPVLVHY

-590 KAAAKIL
+590 KAAAKVL
-597 TGEIKAVGQLP
+597 TGEIEAVGVLP
-608 VTVEE
+608 VTVE
-613 LTIND
+613 

>member
-7 IEICGILSML
+7 IEICGICAML
-17 LFFAIVIWCGKSKE
+17 LFILNVVRIGTAE
-31 RAANKIERQV
+31 NRAAARMERQV
-41 ERTLRSMTTREKVA
+41 ERTLKKMTTREKVA

-66 FSQGHALMTDTLV
+66 FSEGHALMTDTLV

-100 MNQLQAMSKI
+100 MNQLQEMSKI

-124 RFSEFP
+124 RFSEYP

-147 YKMGLA
+147 YEMGLA

-176 PQNPVIHTRSF
+176 PKNPVIHARSF
-187 GENRDKVTAYGRAY
+187 GEDRDKVTAYGRAY
-201 MKGMQDGGLIACSKH
+201 MKGMQDGGIIACSKH

-243 LELYPFRDQIRHGV
+243 LELYPFCDQIKHGV
-257 EMVMMGHLH
+257 GMVMMGHLH

-287 EELGFE
+287 EELGFK

-359 KTLRMKARLGM
+359 KTLRLKAQFGM

-375 DATVDTTHIA
+375 NASVDTTGIS

-413 IVPIDMSKKIAYVAY
+413 IIPIDMSKKVAYVAY

-457 TTLMYQHLLKA
+457 TTLMYQHLLKEA
-468 AYPQP
+468 MRRGGDKAKRQ
-473 LPEGTQKSE
+473 EG
-482 LFRGPREGKG
+482 
-492 DSKVHYFALDKKS
+492 DVHYFALDKKS
-505 SKKDIAAVEKQLSD
+505 SKKDITAVEKQLSD

-533 SRKDLIAEEHVNVLE
+533 SRKDLIAEEHVQALE
-548 GIVKKY
+548 SLVKKH
-554 HPLLVHY
+554 HPILVHY

-590 KAAAKIL
+590 KAAAKVL
-597 TGEIKAVGQLP
+597 TGEIEAVGVLP
-608 VTVEE
+608 VTVE
-613 LTIND
+613 

>member
-7 IEICGILSML
+7 KEICGICAMV
-17 LFFAIVIWCGKSKE
+17 LFFATVVWCGKSEE
-31 RAANKIERQV
+31 RAAKRIERQV
-41 ERTLRSMTTREKVA
+41 ERTLRKMTTREKVA

-66 FSQGHALMTDTLV
+66 FSEGHALMTDTLV

-100 MNQLQAMSKI
+100 MNQLQEMSKI

-139 ALPSDSLI
+139 ALASDSLI
-147 YKMGLA
+147 YEMGLA
-153 VAEQCQMAN
+153 VAEQCKMAN

-176 PQNPVIHTRSF
+176 PKNPVIHARSF
-187 GENRDKVTAYGRAY
+187 GENRDKVTAFGRAY
-201 MKGMQDGGLIACSKH
+201 MKGMQDGGIIACSKH

-243 LELYPFRDQIRHGV
+243 LELYPFRDQIKHGV

-287 EELGFE
+287 QELGFE

-339 LEEAMN
+339 LEAAMN

-359 KTLRMKARLGM
+359 KTLRMKARFGM

-375 DATVDTTHIA
+375 DATVDTTNIS

-413 IVPIDMSKKIAYVAY
+413 IVPIDMTKKIAYVAY

-457 TTLMYQHLLKA
+457 TTLMYQHLLKEA
-468 AYPQP
+468 KGERQEA
-473 LPEGTQKSE
+473 
-482 LFRGPREGKG
+482 RGE
-492 DSKVHYFALDKKS
+492 VHYFALDKKS
-505 SKKDIAAVEKQLSD
+505 SKKDIAAIEKQLSD

-533 SRKDLIAEEHVNVLE
+533 SRKDLIAEEHVAALE
-548 GIVKKY
+548 SLIKKH
-554 HPLLVHY
+554 HPILVHY
-561 GSPYGLSDLPWKEH
+561 GSPYGLSNLPWKQE

-590 KAAAKIL
+590 KAAAKVL
-597 TGEIKAVGQLP
+597 TGEIEAIGELP
-608 VTVEE
+608 VSVE
-613 LTIND
+613 

>member
-17 LFFAIVIWCGKSKE
+17 LFFATVIWCGKSKE

-147 YKMGLA
+147 YEMGLA

-339 LEEAMN
+339 LEKAMN

-457 TTLMYQHLLKA
+457 TTLMYQHLLKEA
-468 AYPQP
+468 MRRGGDKAKRQ
-473 LPEGTQKSE
+473 EG
-482 LFRGPREGKG
+482 
-492 DSKVHYFALDKKS
+492 DVHYFALDKKS
-505 SKKDIAAVEKQLSD
+505 SKKDISAVEKQLSD

-613 LTIND
+613 L

>member
-7 IEICGILSML
+7 KEICGICAMI
-17 LFFAIVIWCGKSKE
+17 LFFATVVWCGKSEE
-31 RAANKIERQV
+31 RAINRMERQV
-41 ERTLRSMTTREKVA
+41 ERTLKNMTTREKVA

-66 FSQGHALMTDTLV
+66 FSEGHALMTDTLV

-100 MNQLQAMSKI
+100 MNQLQEMSKI

-124 RFSEFP
+124 RFSEYP

-147 YKMGLA
+147 YEMGLA

-176 PQNPVIHTRSF
+176 PKNPVIHARSF
-187 GENRDKVTAYGRAY
+187 GEDRDKVTAYGRAY
-201 MKGMQDGGLIACSKH
+201 MKGMQDGGIIACSKH

-243 LELYPFRDQIRHGV
+243 LELYPFRDQIKHGV
-257 EMVMMGHLH
+257 GMVMMGHLH

-287 EELGFE
+287 EKLGFD

-359 KTLRMKARLGM
+359 KTLRLKAQFGM

-375 DATVDTTHIA
+375 NASVDTTGIS

-413 IVPIDMSKKIAYVAY
+413 IIPIDMSKKVAYVAY

-457 TTLMYQHLLKA
+457 TTLMYQHLLKEA
-468 AYPQP
+468 MRRGGDKAKRQ
-473 LPEGTQKSE
+473 EG
-482 LFRGPREGKG
+482 
-492 DSKVHYFALDKKS
+492 DVHYFALDKKS

-533 SRKDLIAEEHVNVLE
+533 SRKDLIAEEHVQALE
-548 GIVKKY
+548 SLVKKH
-554 HPLLVHY
+554 HPVLVHY

-580 VAYKDSESNQ
+580 VVAYKDSESNQ
-590 KAAAKIL
+590 KAAAKVL
-597 TGEIKAVGQLP
+597 TGEIEAVGVLP
-608 VTVEE
+608 VTVE
-613 LTIND
+613 

>member
-7 IEICGILSML
+7 IEIAGICAML
-17 LFFAIVIWCGKSKE
+17 LFIFNVVRIGTAE
-31 RAANKIERQV
+31 NREANRIERQV
-41 ERTLRSMTTREKVA
+41 ERTLKKMTTREKVA

-66 FSQGHALMTDTLV
+66 FSDGHALMTDTLV
-79 GIEGIGGLLIIQ
+79 GIEGIGGLLVIQ
-91 DSLPRFLTR
+91 DSLPRYLNR
-100 MNQLQAMSKI
+100 MNELQKMSKI
-110 PLLVSIDGEWGPSM
+110 PLIVSIDGEWGPSM
-124 RFSEFP
+124 RFGEFP

-147 YKMGLA
+147 YEMGLA
-153 VAEQCQMAN
+153 VAEQCKMVN

-176 PQNPVIHTRSF
+176 PKNPVIHARSF
-187 GENRDKVTAYGRAY
+187 GEDRDKVTAYGRAY
-201 MKGMQDGGLIACSKH
+201 MKGMQDGGIIACSKH

-243 LELYPFRDQIRHGV
+243 LELFPFRDQIKHGV

-281 VTGLLR
+281 VTELLR
-287 EELGFE
+287 EELGFK
-293 GIIVTDALTMKGV
+293 GMIVTDALTMKGV

-345 SGECDIEELNERVR
+345 SGECDLADLDERVK
-359 KTLRMKARLGM
+359 KTLRMKARFGM

-375 DATVDTTHIA
+375 DATVDTTGIS
-385 ERVKKPEHIALIQEM
+385 ERVKKPEHMALVQEM
-400 ADQSMTLVDNKLG
+400 ADKSMTLVDNKLG
-413 IVPIDMSKKIAYVAY
+413 IIPLDITKKIAYVAY
-428 NAKRIPMLREYGD
+428 NAKRIPMHREYGD

-457 TTLMYQHLLKA
+457 TTLMYQHLLKEA
-468 AYPQP
+468 MRRGGDKAKRQ
-473 LPEGTQKSE
+473 EG
-482 LFRGPREGKG
+482 
-492 DSKVHYFALDKKS
+492 DVHYFALDKKS
-505 SKKDIAAVEKQLSD
+505 SKKDIAAIEKQLSD

-533 SRKDLIAEEHVNVLE
+533 SRKDLIAEEHVQALE
-548 GIVKKY
+548 SLVKKH
-554 HPLLVHY
+554 HPVLVHY

-590 KAAAKIL
+590 KAAAKVL
-597 TGEIKAVGQLP
+597 TGEIEAVGVLP
-608 VTVEE
+608 VTVE
-613 LTIND
+613 

>member
-1 MKNKKI
+1 MKNKAI
-7 IEICGILSML
+7 RETLGIVLML
-17 LFFAIVIWCGKSKE
+17 AFIFAVVWCGKSEE
-31 RAANKIERQV
+31 RAANRIERQV
-41 ERTLRSMTTREKVA
+41 ERTLKKMTTREKVA

-66 FSQGHALMTDTLV
+66 FSEGHALLTDTLV

-91 DSLPRFLTR
+91 DSLPRYLNR
-100 MNQLQAMSKI
+100 MNELQKMSKI
-110 PLLVSIDGEWGPSM
+110 PIIVSIDGEWGPSM
-124 RFSEFP
+124 RFGEFP

-147 YKMGLA
+147 YEMGLA
-153 VAEQCQMAN
+153 VAEQCKMVN

-176 PQNPVIHTRSF
+176 PKNPVIHARSF

-201 MKGMQDGGLIACSKH
+201 MKGMQDGGIIACSKH

-243 LELYPFRDQIRHGV
+243 LELYPFRDQIEHGV

-271 SAVSSISYPI
+271 STVSSISYPI
-281 VTGLLR
+281 VTELLKN
-287 EELGFE
+287 ELGFK
-293 GIIVTDALTMKGV
+293 GMIVTDALTMKGV

-339 LEEAMN
+339 LEEAML
-345 SGECDIEELNERVR
+345 SGECDIKDLDERVK
-359 KTLRMKARLGM
+359 KTLRMKAKFGM
-370 LERNY
+370 LERGY
-375 DATVDTTHIA
+375 DATVDTTGIA

-400 ADQSMTLVDNKLG
+400 ADQSMTLVDNKAGL
-413 IVPIDMSKKIAYVAY
+413 VPFDMKKNIAYVAY
-428 NAKRIPMLREYGD
+428 NAKRIPMHREYGD

-457 TTLMYQHLLKA
+457 TTLMYQHLLKEA
-468 AYPQP
+468 TKAR
-473 LPEGTQKSE
+473 GDKSATN
-482 LFRGPREGKG
+482 
-492 DSKVHYFALDKKS
+492 VHYFALDKKS
-505 SKKDIAAVEKQLSD
+505 SKKDIAAVEKQLAD

-533 SRKDLIAEEHVNVLE
+533 SRKDLIAEEHVPALTSL
-548 GIVKKY
+548 VKK
-554 HPLLVHY
+554 HQPILVHY
-561 GSPYGLSDLPWKEH
+561 GSPYGLSALPWLDE

-590 KAAAKIL
+590 KAAAKVL
-597 TGEIKAVGQLP
+597 TGEIEAVGELP
-608 VTVEE
+608 VTVE
-613 LTIND
+613 